1 MDYIKTHVA
10 YLVMFAVVAFA
21 AWKWLGEHDSLLRA
35 EQTEKLLEKD
45 VEQLRKDQA
54 DRDKAAQEK
63 IALLQRLAAKVQT
76 PAQVV
81 QALPQVVDL
90 PKQPTLTPSED
101 LLFPKESVLP
111 LFHQL
116 AEGKECAVELVAVK
130 ADLKDEKAVS
140 SKKQEE
146 LDGYKKA
153 AGHKSFFGKL
163 WGGTKA
169 VVPVVLAV
177 ILTKAVLR

>member
-1 MDYIKTHVA
+1 MNYLKTHIA
-10 YLVMFAVVAFA
+10 YLVIFAVLAFA
-21 AWKWLGEHDSLLRA
+21 AYKWLGEHDALLKA
-35 EQTEKLLEKD
+35 EETERLLEKD
-45 VEQLRKDQA
+45 VMQLRKDQA

-63 IALLQRLAAKVQT
+63 IAILQKLAARVQT

-101 LLFPKESVLP
+101 LVFPKESVLP

-116 AEGKECAVELVAVK
+116 EEGKECAVELVAVK
-130 ADLKDEKAVS
+130 ADLKDEKTVS
-140 SKKQEE
+140 AKKQEE

-153 AGHKSFFGKL
+153 AGKKTFFGKL
-163 WGGTKA
+163 WQGTKKA
-169 VVPVVLAV
+169 GEIALVVA
-177 ILTKAVLR
+177 LTKAVLR